1 MVGLIPEAFTRAS
14 VNVHTLTAAQC
25 GSGARGPMEP
35 VEALPKC
42 PYIILNYESP
52 ATDTTGFREM

>member
-1 MVGLIPEAFTRAS
+1 MFPEAFTRAS

-35 VEALPKC
+35 EEALPKC
-42 PYIILNYESP
+42 PYNLEL
-52 ATDTTGFREM
+52 